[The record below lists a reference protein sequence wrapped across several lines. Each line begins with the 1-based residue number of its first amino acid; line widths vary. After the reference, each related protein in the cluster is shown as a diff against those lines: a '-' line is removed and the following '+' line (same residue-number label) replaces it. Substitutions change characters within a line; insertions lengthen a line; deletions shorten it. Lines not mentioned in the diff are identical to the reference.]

1 MQIQHRLIIGHKLVG
16 ARRNRRLA
24 ALVFSSLLLGS
35 SPAWAACEIGDT
47 PTLPE
52 GNTAT
57 AADMAEAAK
66 MVKAYIAA
74 TEEYQACLTAEG
86 KLRGR
91 VDADSYN
98 KSTERMEKLA
108 ADFNKRL
115 KAFKSRAG

>member
-1 MQIQHRLIIGHKLVG
+1 MRQQNNTSPIRKVG
-16 ARRNRRLA
+16 GFVAVA
-24 ALVFSSLLLGS
+24 FSSLILLAA
-35 SPAWAACEIGDT
+35 PAWAGCDIAD
-47 PTLPE
+47 PPALPD
-52 GNTAT
+52 GASAT
-57 AADMAEAAK
+57 APEMAEAAK

-74 TEEYQACLTAEG
+74 TDEYQACLTAEG
-86 KLRGR
+86 KVRGR

>member
-1 MQIQHRLIIGHKLVG
+1 MRKQTNTSRTQKIAAKFAG
-16 ARRNRRLA
+16 LA
-24 ALVFSSLLLGS
+24 AVAFSGTILFST
-35 SPAWAACEIGDT
+35 PAWAGCDIGEP
-47 PTLPE
+47 PTLPD
-52 GNTAT
+52 GATAT
-57 AADMAEAAK
+57 AAEMSDAAK

-74 TEEYQACLTAEG
+74 TDEYQACLTAEG
-86 KLRGR
+86 KVRGR

>member
-1 MQIQHRLIIGHKLVG
+1 MRIQLKHTGT
-16 ARRNRRLA
+16 RRSRGLA
-24 ALVFSSLLLGS
+24 ALAVSSLVLCS
-35 SPAWAACEIGDT
+35 SPAWASCDIGD
-47 PTLPE
+47 PPALPD
-52 GNTAT
+52 GTSAT

-86 KLRGR
+86 KVRGR

-115 KAFKSRAG
+115 KVFTSRAG